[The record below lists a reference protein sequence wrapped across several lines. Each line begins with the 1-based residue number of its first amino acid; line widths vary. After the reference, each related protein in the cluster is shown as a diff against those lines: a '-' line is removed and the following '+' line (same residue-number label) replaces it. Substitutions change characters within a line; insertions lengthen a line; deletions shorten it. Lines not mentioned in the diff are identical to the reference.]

1 MTISTLIKENISLR
15 LAYSFRGLAHYR
27 HGGKHA
33 AGRQAGRQAGM
44 VLKELRVL
52 HLDPKRAGS
61 Q

>member
-33 AGRQAGRQAGM
+33 VGRQASRHGAEEGA
-44 VLKELRVL
+44 E
-52 HLDPKRAGS
+52 S
-61 Q
+61 STS